1 MSDNIYFQ
9 TYGEALKVFRTAK
22 DPFKGKPVNN
32 NTRLISL
39 GTSYPDQGGFVVYS
53 VLGLKLH
60 DTVIVTYF
68 PDGSYELDSGGW
80 KTLTTKDRMNNYTP
94 FHIHQE
100 NLIWYVNGI
109 YLFKDGIRIEPDR
122 TVKGDMT
129 LEELKEWKYTKEK
142 IMAFAKRF
150 AEALPVPQ
158 PSGGDCWYCAFRD
171 KEDRTWGDVADHV
184 HLWHHIEEDYFVPS
198 LLYNAMKERGYGNH
212 IMYVFCIFE
221 GTSGRDPSSYD
232 RETSK
237 RVLRDYLYR
246 RLL

>member
-9 TYGEALKVFRTAK
+9 TYGEALKVFNKAK

-39 GTSYPDQGGFVVYS
+39 GTTHPDEEGKCHS
-53 VLGLKLH
+53 LLGLKLH

-100 NLIWYVNGI
+100 KLIWYINNKH
-109 YLFKDGIRIEPDR
+109 LFKDGIRIEPDG

-129 LEELKEWKYTKEK
+129 PGELKEWKYTKEK

-171 KEDRTWGDVADHV
+171 KEDRTWGDMADHV

-198 LLYNAMKERGYGNH
+198 LLYNAMKEDGYHEMG
-212 IMYVFCIFE
+212 MLLRRVFEDEIE
-221 GTSGRDPSSYD
+221 RDISSYFRQD
-232 RETSK
+232 AK
-237 RVLRDYLYR
+237 RALRRYLYR